1 MFDQDIVTAHVAA
14 ASGAMVWG
22 IDDCCQFVRN
32 IVIAH
37 GGPDIMEGVPAYTSQ
52 DDASQI
58 CDSYGRRGFVRAVL
72 EQAESFPEHFHP
84 WPRDKRLVGLIATSN
99 GPALALMLRGAWI
112 ARAEFGIAILPL
124 DCAVAAWEV

>member
-22 IDDCCQFVRN
+22 VDDCCQFVRK

-37 GGPDIMEGVPAYTSQ
+37 GGPDIMEGVPSY
-52 DDASQI
+52 ASQEEASHI
-58 CDSYGRRGFVRAVL
+58 CDSYGRRGFARLVL
-72 EQAESFPEHFHP
+72 EQAQNFTEYFHP
-84 WPRDKRLVGLIATSN
+84 FPKDKRLVGLIATSN

-112 ARAEFGIAILPL
+112 ARAENGVAILPL